1 MTDLM
6 PHEDLVRIEGGVPWF
21 RVIGS
26 VALAACAIWTVQRSF
41 EPAGAP
47 VVVFETVLG
56 PGFSIEVPGDLIV
69 VDDETVLDELSND
82 IQGRALLIAT
92 DGPNAAS
99 GTRVLVART
108 DLPFPARDE
117 LAERPWSLPGPVI
130 AAESDGRAAYRID
143 SELAEERAAS
153 AVMVVDGMRFRWLV
167 LVIVGPEE
175 RQTSGDDVDRVL
187 RSFDLAQWA

>member
-6 PHEDLVRIEGGVPWF
+6 PHEDFIRIEGGVPWF

-26 VALAACAIWTVQRSF
+26 VALAACAIWTVRLSF

-47 VVVFETVLG
+47 IVVFERIVG
-56 PGFSIEVPGDLIV
+56 PGFSIEVPGDLTV
-69 VDDETVLDELSND
+69 VDDQTVLRELSHD
-82 IQGRALLIAT
+82 LQGRALLIAT
-92 DGPNAAS
+92 DGPDAAS

-117 LAERPWSLPGPVI
+117 LAEGPWSLPGSVI

-143 SELAEERAAS
+143 SELPEEKAAI
-153 AVMVVDGMRFRWLV
+153 AVMVVDGARFRWLV

-175 RQTSGDDVDRVL
+175 RETSGDEVDRVL